1 MRGVLLLALLIQSS
15 LLHAEWY
22 QQQRDIMGTRASLE
36 LWHPEAVVAT
46 DCSAKA
52 FAEMRRIEA
61 LMSTYQASS
70 EISFINDNAAVSAVN
85 YWKISLFFRDFQRR
99 LRYNLCQHRLC
110 LRLP

>member
-70 EISFINDNAAVSAVN
+70 EISFINDNAAVSAV
-85 YWKISLFFRDFQRR
+85 FRDFQRR